1 MMKFQVDIGGVER
14 SVELRRRSDG
24 WECSLEGRARTAD
37 VVEVAPGVFS
47 LLLDGHSFTV
57 RVERAGE
64 RYRVHTRG
72 SDLSVSVENP
82 RQWRGRSGSRLGRAG
97 RQEIAAPM
105 PGKVI
110 RVLVAEQQ
118 EVEAG
123 QGLVVVEAMKMQ
135 NEIPSPKKGTVEQVL
150 VREGDTVEH
159 GAVLL
164 VVA

>member
-1 MMKFQVDIGGVER
+1 MRFRADIGGVQR
-14 SVELRRRSDG
+14 SVELRRRTGG
-24 WECSLEGRARTAD
+24 WECILDGRALAAD
-37 VVEVAPGVFS
+37 VVEVAPGVYS
-47 LLLDGHSFTV
+47 LLLEGQSFTV

-64 RYRVHTRG
+64 RSRVQMRG
-72 SDLSVSVENP
+72 GDLSVSLDNP
-82 RQWRGRSGSRLGRAG
+82 RQWRGRSGSALGRAG
-97 RQEIAAPM
+97 RQEVAAPM
-105 PGKVI
+105 PGKIV

-123 QGLVVVEAMKMQ
+123 QGLLVVEAMKMQ
-135 NEIPSPKKGTVEQVL
+135 NEIASPKKGTVERVL

>member
-1 MMKFQVDIGGVER
+1 MKIQVDIGGVER
-14 SVELRRRSDG
+14 LVELQRRSDG
-24 WECSLEGRARTAD
+24 WECSLDGRARTAD
-37 VVEVAPGVFS
+37 VVEVAPGVYS
-47 LLLDGHSFTV
+47 LLLEGQSFTV
-57 RVERAGE
+57 RVERVGE

-72 SDLSVSVENP
+72 GDLSVSLDNP
-82 RQWRGRSGSRLGRAG
+82 RQWRSRSSGALGRAG

-105 PGKVI
+105 PGKIV

-123 QGLVVVEAMKMQ
+123 QGLLVVEAMKMQ
-135 NEIPSPKKGTVEQVL
+135 NEIPSPKKGTVERVL

-164 VVA
+164 VVS

>member
-1 MMKFQVDIGGVER
+1 MKFQVHIG
-14 SVELRRRSDG
+14 SVVRTVDLRRRTEG
-24 WECSLEGRARTAD
+24 WECSVDGRARTAD
-37 VVEVAPGVFS
+37 MVEIAPGVYS
-47 LLLDGHSFTV
+47 LLLEGHSFTV

-64 RYRVHTRG
+64 RYRVQTRG
-72 SDLSVSVENP
+72 GDLSVSLDNP
-82 RQWRGRSGSRLGRAG
+82 RQWRSRGGGALGRAG

-105 PGKVI
+105 PGKVV
-110 RVLVAEQQ
+110 RVLVAERQ

-123 QGLVVVEAMKMQ
+123 QGLLVVEAMKMQ
-135 NEIPSPKKGTVEQVL
+135 NEIPSPKKGTVERLL

>member
-1 MMKFQVDIGGVER
+1 MTFTVAIGGVER
-14 SVELRRRSDG
+14 RVELRRRSDG
-24 WECSLEGRARTAD
+24 WECSVDGCARAAD
-37 VVEVAPGVFS
+37 VVEVVPGVFS
-47 LLLDGHSFTV
+47 LLLEGHSFTV
-57 RVERAGE
+57 RVERVGD
-64 RYRVHTRG
+64 RYRVLTRG
-72 SDLSVSVENP
+72 SALSATVENP
-82 RQWRGRSGSRLGRAG
+82 RQWRGRSEGKLGRAG
-97 RQEIAAPM
+97 RQAIAAPM
-105 PGKVI
+105 PGKIV

-135 NEIPSPKKGTVEQVL
+135 NEIPSPKKGKVEQVL

>member
-1 MMKFQVDIGGVER
+1 MRFQVDIAGVVR
-14 SVELRRRSDG
+14 SVELRRLPDG
-24 WECSLEGRARTAD
+24 WECHLDGQPRAAD
-37 VVEVAPGVFS
+37 VVEIAAGVYS
-47 LLLDGHSFTV
+47 LLLEGHSFTV
-57 RVERAGE
+57 RVERVGE

-72 SDLSVSVENP
+72 SDLSVSLENP
-82 RQWRGRSGSRLGRAG
+82 RQWRGRTSRALGRAG
-97 RQEIAAPM
+97 RQEVAAPM
-105 PGKVI
+105 PGKVV

-123 QGLVVVEAMKMQ
+123 QGLLVVEAMKMQ
-135 NEIPSPKKGTVEQVL
+135 NEIPSPKKGIVVRVL